1 MTFRR
6 VTGLQE
12 ISTYLEALRPKLSRT
27 DYERLCAIPN
37 PRVHQFIAEAAE
49 LCSPDKIF
57 VCNDSPEDLEY
68 IRRQAIATGEEK
80 TLAIPGHTVHFDGPY
95 DQGRDREATKYLVP
109 KGDHLSKALNQIDRD
124 EGLAEVKALLRGAMK
139 GRTMIVRFVSLG
151 PPNSIFTILGLQ
163 CTDSWYVAHS
173 ESILFRPG
181 YEAFCKSEPD
191 KGFLKVLHSAGR
203 LNENMVSIDH
213 DKKRVYID
221 YSEDTIYSVNTQYA
235 GNSVGFKKL
244 AFRLAIRKANQEG
257 WLAEHMM
264 IMGVHGPGG
273 RKTYFAGAF
282 PSACGKTSTAML
294 PGETILGDDIAY
306 IRNINSTARAVNVEC
321 GIFGILQD
329 INPKDDPVIFKALT
343 SPGEVIFSNV
353 LVKDGKPYWLGMGCE
368 LPRDG
373 INYTGHWWEGK
384 TDEEGNPIPPAHK
397 NARYTISL
405 RALENC
411 DPELD
416 NPLGVELGG
425 IMYGG
430 RDSKAYVPVQQSFSW
445 EHGIICYGASLETE
459 TTFATIGKE
468 GIPEINMM
476 SVQDF
481 VSIPLGQNIR
491 NNLSFGKKL
500 KKPPIIF
507 GVNYF
512 LRDLKTGE
520 YLNSP
525 RDKHVWVK
533 WMELRIHKDVGALR
547 APTGLIPKYEDLHLL
562 FNKVLGKEYKRE
574 DYLKQFTIRVPENLA
589 KIERVKHFYREKVSD
604 TPEELFQIL
613 DQQRERLI
621 KARERFGDYISP
633 ENFEDE

>member
-1 MTFRR
+1 MSHR
-6 VTGLQE
+6 
-12 ISTYLEALRPKLSRT
+12 
-27 DYERLCAIPN
+27 DYMRLIAIKVPE
-37 PRVHQFIAEAAE
+37 VHRFIAESAE
-49 LCSPDKIF
+49 LCNPDRIYITA
-57 VCNDSPEDLEY
+57 DTPEDIDY
-68 IRRQAIATGEEK
+68 IRRMAIETGEEK
-80 TLAIPGHTVHFDGPY
+80 PLAMPGHTVHFDGPY

-109 KGDHLSKALNQIDRD
+109 KGDYLSKALNQIDRD
-124 EGLAEVKALLRGAMK
+124 EGLAEVKRLLKDSMK
-139 GRTMIVRFVSLG
+139 GHTMIVRFVCLG
-151 PPNSIFTILGLQ
+151 PANSVFTILGMQ

-173 ESILFRPG
+173 EYLLFRPG
-181 YEAFCKSEPD
+181 YEAFTKAYPD
-191 KGFLKVLHSAGR
+191 THFLRVLHSSGR

-221 YSEDTIYSVNTQYA
+221 YTENIIYSVNTQYA

-306 IRNINSTARAVNVEC
+306 IRNINSVARAVNVEC
-321 GIFGILQD
+321 GIFGILQG
-329 INPKDDPVIFKALT
+329 ISPKDDPLLYKVLT

-368 LPRDG
+368 LPKDG
-373 INYTGHWWEGK
+373 VNYTGHWWEGK
-384 TDEEGNPIPPAHK
+384 TDEKGEPILPAHK

-405 RALENC
+405 KALENC
-411 DPELD
+411 DPELE
-416 NPLGVELGG
+416 NPMGVELGG

-430 RDSKAYVPVQQSFSW
+430 RDSKAYVPVQQSFNW
-445 EHGIICYGASLETE
+445 EHGIVCYGAALETE
-459 TTFATIGKE
+459 TTFAIIGKE

-476 SVQDF
+476 SIQDF
-481 VSIPLGQNIR
+481 ISIPMGQNIR
-491 NNLSFGKKL
+491 NNLKFGRKL
-500 KKPPIIF
+500 KKPPVIF

-533 WMELRIHKDVGALR
+533 WMELRVHRNVGAR
-547 APTGLIPKYEDLHLL
+547 VAPTGLIPKYEDLSVL
-562 FNKVLGKEYKRE
+562 FKQVLEKKYSRE
-574 DYLKQFTIRVPENLA
+574 DYVRQFTIRVPENLN
-589 KIERVKHFYREKVSD
+589 KIDRVEKFYKEKVAD
-604 TPEELFQIL
+604 TPEELFTIL
-613 DQQRERLI
+613 NQQRERLLQ
-621 KARERFGDYISP
+621 ARERFNMDYIPP
-633 ENFEDE
+633 EYFDEE

>member
-1 MTFRR
+1 MQK
-6 VTGLQE
+6 L
-12 ISTYLEALRPKLSRT
+12 STYLDVLRPKLSQNN
-27 DYERLCAIPN
+27 YEKLCATAN
-37 PRVHQFIAEAAE
+37 PKVHQFITEAAE
-49 LCSPDKIF
+49 LCNPDRIF
-57 VCNDSPEDLEY
+57 VCNDSPEDIAY
-68 IRRQAIATGEEK
+68 IRHQAIATGEEK
-80 TLAIPGHTVHFDGPY
+80 PLAIPGHTIHFDGPY

-109 KGDHLSKALNQIDRD
+109 KGDRLSKALNQIDRD
-124 EGLAEVKALLRGAMK
+124 EGLAEVRALLKDAMK

-151 PPNSIFTILGLQ
+151 PPNSVFTILGLQ

-173 ESILFRPG
+173 EHLLFRAG
-181 YEAFCKSEPD
+181 YEVFRQAEPNRN
-191 KGFLKVLHSAGR
+191 FLRVLHSAGK
-203 LNENMVSIDH
+203 LDKNMVSVEH
-213 DKKRVYID
+213 EKKRVYID

-306 IRNINSTARAVNVEC
+306 IRNIGSVARAVNVEC
-321 GIFGILQD
+321 GIFGIIQN
-329 INPKDDPVIFKALT
+329 INPKNDPVIFKVLT

-368 LPRDG
+368 LPKDG
-373 INYTGHWWEGK
+373 VNYTGYWWEGK
-384 TDEEGNPIPPAHK
+384 TDEYGNPIPPAHK
-397 NARYTISL
+397 NARYTVAL
-405 RALENC
+405 KALENC

-430 RDSKAYVPVQQSFSW
+430 RDAKAYVPVQQSFNW

-459 TTFATIGKE
+459 TTYAIVGEE

-476 SVQDF
+476 SIQDF

-491 NNLSFGKKL
+491 NNLAFGRKL
-500 KKPPIIF
+500 RKSPIIF

-512 LRDLKTGE
+512 LRDRETGKF
-520 YLNSP
+520 LNAP

-533 WMELRIHKDVGALR
+533 WMELRVHGDVGALR
-547 APTGLIPKYEDLHLL
+547 SPTGLLPKYEDLRLL
-562 FNKVLGKEYKRE
+562 FHQVLDKEYRKE
-574 DYLKQFTIRVPENLA
+574 DYIKQFTIRVPENLA
-589 KIERVKHFYREKVSD
+589 KIERAERFYREKVAD
-604 TPEELFQIL
+604 TPTELFKIL
-613 DQQRERLI
+613 DQQRKRLL
-621 KARERFGDYISP
+621 KAREKFGDYISP
-633 ENFEDE
+633 GKFEEE

>member
-1 MTFRR
+1 
-6 VTGLQE
+6 LQE
-12 ISTYLEALRPKLSRT
+12 QVTKLEVLRQKMSDEDYRKLSALT
-27 DYERLCAIPN
+27 NFQVY
-37 PRVHQFIAEAAE
+37 QFIAEADE
-49 LCSPDKIF
+49 LCNPKRIF
-57 VCNDSPEDLEY
+57 ICNDSPEDIAY

-80 TLAIPGHTVHFDGPY
+80 PLAIPGHTVHFDGPY
-95 DQGRDREATKYLVP
+95 DQGRDREVTKYLVP
-109 KGDHLSKALNQIDRD
+109 KGDYLSRALNQIDRD
-124 EGLAEVKALLRGAMK
+124 EGLAEIRDLLKGSMK

-151 PPNSIFTILGLQ
+151 PPKSPFTILGLQ

-173 ESILFRPG
+173 ESLLFRPG
-181 YEAFCKSEPD
+181 YEVFRTAEPVR
-191 KGFLKVLHSAGR
+191 GFLRVLHSSGK
-203 LNENMVSIDH
+203 LNENMVSVEH

-221 YSEDTIYSVNTQYA
+221 YTENTIYSVNTQYA

-264 IMGVHGPGG
+264 IMGVKGPGG

-306 IRNINSTARAVNVEC
+306 IRNIDSAARAVNVEC

-329 INPKDDPVIFKALT
+329 INQTDDPLIFKALT

-353 LVKDGKPYWLGMGCE
+353 LVKDGKPYWLGMGCQ
-368 LPRDG
+368 LPKDG
-373 INYTGHWWEGK
+373 INYTGQWWEGK
-384 TDEEGNPIPPAHK
+384 VDEHGNPIPPAHK

-405 RALENC
+405 KALDNC

-416 NPLGVELGG
+416 NPLGVELAG

-430 RDSKAYVPVQQSFSW
+430 RDPKAYVPVQQSFSW

-468 GIPEINMM
+468 GVPEINMM
-476 SVQDF
+476 SIQDF
-481 VSIPLGQNIR
+481 ISIPFGQNIR
-491 NNLSFGKKL
+491 NNLSFGRKL

-512 LRDLKTGE
+512 LKDMKTDR

-533 WMELRIHKDVGALR
+533 WMELRVHKDVGGLVT
-547 APTGLIPKYEDLHLL
+547 PTGLIPKYEDLQVL
-562 FNKVLGKEYKRE
+562 FKEVLGKEYCRD
-574 DYLKQFTIRVPENLA
+574 DYIKQFTIRVPENLA
-589 KIERVKHFYREKVSD
+589 KIDRVKRFYWEKVAD
-604 TPEELFQIL
+604 APEELFKIL
-613 DQQRERLI
+613 DQQRERLLSLR
-621 KARERFGDYISP
+621 KSLGDYVSP
-633 ENFEDE
+633 EKFPEE

>member
-1 MTFRR
+1 MN
-6 VTGLQE
+6 V
-12 ISTYLEALRPKLSRT
+12 YLEALRPKLSQI
-27 DYERLCAIPN
+27 DYQKLCAIPN
-37 PRVHQFIAEAAE
+37 PKVYQFIAEASE
-49 LCSPDKIF
+49 LCNPERIF
-57 VCNDSPEDLEY
+57 ICSDSSGEIEY
-68 IRRQAIATGEEK
+68 IRRQAIVTGEEK
-80 TLAIPGHTVHFDGPY
+80 PLAIHGHTVHFDGEH
-95 DQGRDREATKYLVP
+95 DQGRDREVTKYLVP
-109 KGDHLSKALNQIDRD
+109 KGDLLSKALNQIDRD
-124 EGLAEVKALLRGAMK
+124 EGLAEVKGFLKDAMK

-173 ESILFRPG
+173 EYLLFRPG
-181 YEAFCKSEPD
+181 YEVFRLAEPD
-191 KGFLKVLHSAGR
+191 RNFLRVLHSAGK
-203 LNENMVSIDH
+203 LDKNMVSIEH
-213 DKKRVYID
+213 EKKRVYID

-306 IRNINSTARAVNVEC
+306 IRNIGSVARAVNVEC
-321 GIFGILQD
+321 GIFGIIQD
-329 INPKDDPVIFKALT
+329 INPKDDPVIFKVLT

-373 INYTGHWWEGK
+373 INYTGYWWEGK
-384 TDEEGNPIPPAHK
+384 TDEHGNPIPPAHK
-397 NARYTISL
+397 NARYTVAL
-405 RALENC
+405 KALENC

-416 NPLGVELGG
+416 NPLGVELSG

-430 RDSKAYVPVQQSFSW
+430 RDGKAYVPVQQSFNW

-459 TTFATIGKE
+459 TTFAIIGKE

-500 KKPPIIF
+500 RKAPLIF

-512 LRDLKTGE
+512 LRDRETGE
-520 YLNSP
+520 YLNAP

-533 WMELRIHKDVGALR
+533 WMELRVHNDAGALR

-562 FNKVLGKEYKRE
+562 FNKVLGKEYRKE
-574 DYLKQFTIRVPENLA
+574 DYIKQFTIRVQENLA
-589 KIERVKHFYREKVSD
+589 KIERVKSFYREKVAD
-604 TPEELFQIL
+604 TPVELFQIL
-613 DQQRERLI
+613 DKQSELLL
-621 KARERFGDYISP
+621 KAKERFGEYISP
-633 ENFEDE
+633 ENFEEE